1 MTKVTMMTTYTAEG
15 TGNGTQVGVRDA
27 WISLRD
33 AWFAGFWVAMLSF
46 LGRKAGLV
54 DVKVHPKALE
64 PPRPL
69 HLMERATG
77 ACAKGIC

>member
-1 MTKVTMMTTYTAEG
+1 VDFTSQRWHLLEGADAEKRLVCWVTGE
-15 TGNGTQVGVRDA
+15 
-27 WISLRD
+27 D